1 MVNKVILIGNVG
13 IEPEVRALETGV
25 KMARL
30 RIATTERIYNSSTGE
45 KREHTEW
52 HTIVLW
58 RGQADFA
65 EKYIHKGS
73 QVYVEGKIRSR
84 EWTEEATGNK
94 RYSVEIL
101 ADEIRLLGQR
111 RNDSNYGN
119 PGGTPGNN
127 YGNPG
132 GNSGYAGNSG
142 YGSNTGYNG
151 APGYGNPGS
160 NPSQGTSG
168 NYGHSG
174 GYGQAGGYGSGTPG
188 YSAPGS
194 PSGSNASGNSVP
206 QPSSDV
212 DDLPF

>member
-1 MVNKVILIGNVG
+1 MLNQPTQEVYPTKQNEMVNKVILIGNVG

-84 EWTEEATGNK
+84 SWEDQSGNK
-94 RYSVEIL
+94 RYTTEII
-101 ADEIRLLGQR
+101 ANTIQLLGKRQ
-111 RNDSNYGN
+111 DN
-119 PGGTPGNN
+119 PA
-127 YGNPG
+127 
-132 GNSGYAGNSG
+132 SD
-142 YGSNTGYNG
+142 G
-151 APGYGNPGS
+151 AVS
-160 NPSQGTSG
+160 EQDIDR
-168 NYGHSG
+168 
-174 GYGQAGGYGSGTPG
+174 SGTQAQEQNHPPVQNQ
-188 YSAPGS
+188 APS
-194 PSGSNASGNSVP
+194 RLQTR
-206 QPSSDV
+206 QPAVQEDDD

>member
-1 MVNKVILIGNVG
+1 MPPPNESTTRPPAKNANTPNGTPSSSG
-13 IEPEVRALETGV
+13 A
-25 KMARL
+25 ARPIC
-30 RIATTERIYNSSTGE
+30 RKI
-45 KREHTEW
+45 
-52 HTIVLW
+52 
-58 RGQADFA
+58 
-65 EKYIHKGS
+65 IHKGS

-84 EWTEEATGNK
+84 EWAEEATGNK

-119 PGGTPGNN
+119 PGGTLGNNYGNPGGNSGYAGNSGYGTLGNN

-160 NPSQGTSG
+160 NPSQGASG

-174 GYGQAGGYGSGTPG
+174 GYGQAGGYGSNTPG